1 MKKVIGTIFLIC
13 ITLSV
18 NAQLLWKVSGNGLTQ
33 PSYIMGTHHLAPLS
47 IKDSIQGLQTALDNT
62 KQVYG
67 ELKMSTMQDQAKVM
81 EIMKKYMVTETDTTF
96 KSLFTDEEY
105 EMINKYSK
113 ENLMFD
119 LAMMPKVK
127 PAFLSNNLVVILY
140 MKHVGGYNPQEQL
153 DTYFQTQATEKGKKA
168 DGLETIEFQMNL
180 LYNKTPLKR
189 QAEQLLCMLNNV
201 KPTIDQTKKLTATYM
216 AQDLDAM
223 SKIADESLGGPQCEM
238 TPQERAILIDNRNK
252 TWTNQLPSIMK
263 EAPTFIAVGALHLPG
278 NNGLLNLLKQ
288 QGYTVEPVR

>member
-1 MKKVIGTIFLIC
+1 MKKILGSLFILCFAF
-13 ITLSV
+13 SA
-18 NAQLLWKVSGNGLTQ
+18 NAQLLWKISGNGLTQ
-33 PSYIMGTHHLAPLS
+33 PSYVMGTHHLAALS
-47 IKDSIQGLQTALDNT
+47 IKDSIQGLQAALDNT

-67 ELKMSTMQDQAKVM
+67 ELKMSEMQSPTKVAEM
-81 EIMKKYMVTETDTTF
+81 MKKYMTTETDTTF
-96 KSLFTDEEY
+96 KSLFTEEEY
-105 EMINKYSK
+105 EQINKFAK

-119 LAMMPKVK
+119 IAMMPKVK

-153 DTYFQTQATEKGKKA
+153 DTYFQTQATEKGKKT

-180 LYNKTPLKR
+180 LYNQTSLKR

-201 KPTIDQTKKLTATYM
+201 EPTIDQTQRLTATYM
-216 AQDLDAM
+216 TQDLDAM

-238 TPQERAILIDNRNK
+238 TPQEKATLIDDRNK
-252 TWTNQLPSIMK
+252 KWAKQLPAIMK

-278 NNGLLNLLKQ
+278 ENGILNLLKQ
-288 QGYTVEPVR
+288 QGYTVDPVK

>member
-67 ELKMSTMQDQAKVM
+67 ELKMSTMQDQARVM

-201 KPTIDQTKKLTATYM
+201 EPTIDQTKRLTATYM